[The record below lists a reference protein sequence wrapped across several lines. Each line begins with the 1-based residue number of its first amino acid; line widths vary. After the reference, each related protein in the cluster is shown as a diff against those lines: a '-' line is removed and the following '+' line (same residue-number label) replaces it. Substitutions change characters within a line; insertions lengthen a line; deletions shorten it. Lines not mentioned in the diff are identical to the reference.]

1 MHPYA
6 FAKYHGLGNDFIL
19 VNCLNDPHPAIDG
32 HMAIAWCNRHTGIG
46 ADGVILLLPSERAAC
61 RMQIL
66 NSDGSEAPM
75 CGNGLRCLVM
85 FARDEQIITAN
96 EYSIETPVG
105 ILAVRVESDAAGRAV
120 GVRVQMGRP
129 RLLAREVPTT
139 LVPGDQRAIQVP
151 LAAGGQTWQITA
163 VNTGNPQ
170 CVVLV
175 SDVAAIDVHRLGP
188 LIEKHPAFP
197 CGVNVMF
204 TQIVNRAQLLVRPW
218 ERGAGA
224 TLACGTGACA
234 ALVAGVLGGHTERRA
249 QVILPGGALHIE
261 WDEQT
266 DEVRMTGPAT
276 RVFAGHISDIR

>member
-1 MHPYA
+1 MHSYS

-32 HMAIAWCNRHTGIG
+32 PMASAWCNRHTGIG
-46 ADGVILLLPSERAAC
+46 ADGIILLLPSERAAC

-85 FARDEQIITAN
+85 FARDEKIVTAD
-96 EYSIETPVG
+96 EYSVETLAG
-105 ILAVRVESDAAGRAV
+105 TLAVRVESDATGCAV

-129 RLLAREVPTT
+129 YLLAREVPTT
-139 LVPGDQRAIQVP
+139 LVPGDQRAIEVP
-151 LAAGGQTWQITA
+151 LMVGDKTWQVTA

-170 CVVLV
+170 CVVFTP
-175 SDVAAIDVHRLGP
+175 DVAAIDVHTLGP
-188 LIEKHPAFP
+188 LIEKQPAFP
-197 CGVNVMF
+197 RGVNVMF
-204 TQIVNRAQLLVRPW
+204 AQIVNRTQLLVRPW
-218 ERGAGA
+218 ERGVGA

-249 QVILPGGALHIE
+249 QVILPGGALRIE

-266 DEVRMTGPAT
+266 DQVMMAGPAV
-276 RVFAGHISDIR
+276 RVFVGCITA